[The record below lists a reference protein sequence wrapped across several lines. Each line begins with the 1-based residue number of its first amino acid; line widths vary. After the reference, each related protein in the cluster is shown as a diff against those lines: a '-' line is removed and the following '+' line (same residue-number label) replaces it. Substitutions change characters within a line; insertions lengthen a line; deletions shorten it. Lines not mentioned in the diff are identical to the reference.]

1 MQLYDGE
8 SSIYWARG
16 GLLTKEQMAGM
27 PRLSM
32 LLSEPSVLYDDGMGK
47 VYDWRLL
54 SVLCAEWGVQATDD
68 AEADFEALKTAMD
81 APRPKVYDTD
91 PAIMALAKMEVAGLD
106 LTQATE
112 TVIAEIHT
120 LLPDWEPDSH
130 DYKQGDAFVWD
141 GKTWRVSQDTTS
153 QSIYPP
159 GVSEALYYEI
169 VIAPDGIIIYRE
181 CHGEYDM
188 VRKGEK
194 RHYPGAGDPVYL
206 ALEDTA
212 YSPDA
217 YPQHWQ
223 LVEEG

>member
-8 SSIYWARG
+8 SPVYWASI
-16 GLLTKEQMAGM
+16 GLKTKQEMEGIPQLEQM
-27 PRLSM
+27 LSR
-32 LLSEPSVLYDDGMGK
+32 PSVLYDDGLGM

-54 SVLCAEWGVQATDD
+54 SVLCGEWGVQITED
-68 AEADFEALKTAMD
+68 AEADFEALQNAMA

-120 LLPDWEPDSH
+120 LMPDWEPDGH
-130 DYKQGDAFVWD
+130 DYKQGDAFEWD

-159 GVSEALYYEI
+159 GMSEALYYEI
-169 VIAPDGIIIYRE
+169 VIAPDGIIVYRPAKGQYDSVRL
-181 CHGEYDM
+181 GE
-188 VRKGEK
+188 R
-194 RHYPGAGDPVYL
+194 RHYPNADSPVYESL
-206 ALEDTA
+206 VDWNA
-212 YSPDA
+212 YSPDTA
-217 YPQHWQ
+217 PANWK
-223 LVEEG
+223 LVG